1 MPTTKTFKK
10 LLASVED
17 TYLGDEVPKQ
27 YKKRY
32 GKIYNK
38 KDIEPLAISIAKSR
52 GIKIDLGVGKIKWL
66 TKQ

>member
-1 MPTTKTFKK
+1 MPYTKSFKK

-27 YKKRY
+27 YRKRY

-38 KDIEPLAISIAKSR
+38 KDIEPLAITIAKSK
-52 GIKIDLGVGKIKWL
+52 GIKIDLGVGSKKWH